1 MKYVAFYDVAPDA
14 LSGVMTHFPAHRARL
29 DDFHS
34 RGLLIAAGPIGS
46 PPEGAMAIFP
56 SREAAEEF
64 IAGDPFVTNGLV
76 AKWRIVEW
84 AAVFI

>member
-1 MKYVAFYDVAPDA
+1 MWNGVYDDRTARV
-14 LSGVMTHFPAHRARL
+14 SGEANAATLGRC
-29 DDFHS
+29 
-34 RGLLIAAGPIGS
+34 RGTI
-46 PPEGAMAIFP
+46 EGAMAIFP